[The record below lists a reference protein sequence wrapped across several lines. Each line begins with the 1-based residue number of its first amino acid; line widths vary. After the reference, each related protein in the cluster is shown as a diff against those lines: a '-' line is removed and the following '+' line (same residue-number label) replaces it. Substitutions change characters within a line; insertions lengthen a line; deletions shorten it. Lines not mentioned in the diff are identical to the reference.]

1 MLIQHSKSEDAAFA
15 RLFPGF
21 RELPGARGDLTDLD
35 HWVEIYVPLALL
47 FDSNITQHAG
57 ARVGQIETKDRANE
71 FRVVIT
77 GKFAAGCV
85 REVEAVWRSVLSEI
99 HSRRFTVDISEL
111 SGFDVAGR
119 KLLRD
124 MYLHGA
130 VFAAATPVSLVFLNE
145 ISARRRAATLMPEY
159 SVEEAPETEKKPAQS
174 ETEPK
179 PFLAA
184 RAAGAGSK

>member
-1 MLIQHSKSEDAAFA
+1 M
-15 RLFPGF
+15 
-21 RELPGARGDLTDLD
+21 
-35 HWVEIYVPLALL
+35 
-47 FDSNITQHAG
+47 
-57 ARVGQIETKDRANE
+57 GQITTKDRADE
-71 FRVVIT
+71 FRVVIN

-85 REVEAVWRSVLSEI
+85 REVEAGWRSVLSEI
-99 HSRRFTVDISEL
+99 HSRRFTVDISAM

-130 VFAAATPVSLVFLNE
+130 VFAAGTPVSLIFLNE
-145 ISARRRAATLMPEY
+145 ISARRRAATLIPEY
-159 SVEEAPETEKKPAQS
+159 SMEAPLENEKKPAQS
-174 ETEPK
+174 ETEAK